1 MKKII
6 KYGVGTVLTLIIC
19 SVTYLYFAPVDFDA
33 GACVGGYER
42 WVADKYTEDLIEMF
56 ILNKGYDKDIKYNLI
71 SKLEEITST
80 ISWDARTIKAMIK
93 IEIDD
98 KNYNVHFS
106 GKRYWIEKY
115 NWKVDRV

>member
-42 WVADKYTEDLIEMF
+42 WVADKYT
-56 ILNKGYDKDIKYNLI
+56 
-71 SKLEEITST
+71 
-80 ISWDARTIKAMIK
+80 
-93 IEIDD
+93 
-98 KNYNVHFS
+98 
-106 GKRYWIEKY
+106 
-115 NWKVDRV
+115 